1 MIKILL
7 ILPFLHLLVS
17 CGKSASEKAK
27 TLERHHELCHEWLN
41 SEQTEREAA
50 NSFHPYEGL
59 GLKWYR
65 GWTEVDRYCK
75 VLKGITEEFQLERF

>member
-27 TLERHHELCHEWLN
+27 TLEKHHEICDEWLN
-41 SEQTEREAA
+41 LEQTEWEAA
-50 NSFHPYEGL
+50 NSYGPYREGL
-59 GLKWYR
+59 GLKWY
-65 GWTEVDRYCK
+65 GWTAVDQYCK
-75 VLKGITEEFQLERF
+75 VLKGSSEEF

>member
-7 ILPFLHLLVS
+7 TLPFLLLLVS
-17 CGKSASEKAK
+17 CGESASEKAK
-27 TLERHHELCHEWLN
+27 TLERHHELCDEWLN
-41 SEQTEREAA
+41 TEQTEREAA

-59 GLKWYR
+59 GLKWER

-75 VLKGITEEFQLERF
+75 VLKGSTEEF